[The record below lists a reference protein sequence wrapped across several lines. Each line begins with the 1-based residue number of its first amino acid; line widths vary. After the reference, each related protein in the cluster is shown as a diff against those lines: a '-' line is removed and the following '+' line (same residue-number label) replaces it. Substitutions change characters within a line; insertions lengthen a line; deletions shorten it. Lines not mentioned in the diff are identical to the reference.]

1 MASEWFYQAMGR
13 QIGPVSAADL
23 RNLAQRGTIA
33 ADTPVRKAPD
43 GTWVVAERVQGL
55 FSVSNAPTSPMPMT
69 VPTNDKPPEFQESP
83 PSAKT
88 CPYCG
93 EEILAAAIK
102 CRYCGSSLS
111 KSTHSQRFGWVR
123 VVMLLC
129 GIAASVL
136 CFNAG
141 ATCFDARDRLL
152 KIESKMHAMGEG
164 QTLDEMIAHGV
175 GAYCD
180 AVGLCFV
187 GLGFFVGPLLVG
199 VGVAADRIAD
209 SKVAKH

>member
-102 CRYCGSSLS
+102 CRYCRSSLS
-111 KSTHSQRFGWVR
+111 KTTHSPRWLR

-129 GIAASVL
+129 GIVASVL

-152 KIESKMHAMGEG
+152 KIESKSHAMGEG

-187 GLGFFVGPLLVG
+187 GMAFFVGPLLVG
-199 VGVAADRIAD
+199 IGVAGDRIAER
-209 SKVAKH
+209 KAVRQ

>member
-102 CRYCGSSLS
+102 CRYCRSSLS
-111 KSTHSQRFGWVR
+111 KTSTAHDGFR

-129 GIAASVL
+129 GIVEAFSALMLGHLLRCEGPALEDRVEIAR
-136 CFNAG
+136 NG
-141 ATCFDARDRLL
+141 GGPDA
-152 KIESKMHAMGEG
+152 
-164 QTLDEMIAHGV
+164 
-175 GAYCD
+175 
-180 AVGLCFV
+180 
-187 GLGFFVGPLLVG
+187 
-199 VGVAADRIAD
+199 
-209 SKVAKH
+209 